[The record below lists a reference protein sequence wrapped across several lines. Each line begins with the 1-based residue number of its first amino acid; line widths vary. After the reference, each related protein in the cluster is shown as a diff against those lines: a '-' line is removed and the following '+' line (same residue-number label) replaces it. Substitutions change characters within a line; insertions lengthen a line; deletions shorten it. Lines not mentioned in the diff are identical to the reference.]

1 MSSQWTRTFFIKK
14 KNNNSK
20 YSRAFKTNNFFFLKK
35 CHSIELNRKSSI
47 TAVGRH
53 HSPRDFIK
61 FPEQKKKMYVE
72 RINRNIGMNES
83 VMIAAA
89 VNPSQSVEH
98 IFGGEKKNVQI
109 HFNFTHLAPQVNEG
123 TRKCS

>member
-1 MSSQWTRTFFIKK
+1 VISS
-14 KNNNSK
+14 NS
-20 YSRAFKTNNFFFLKK
+20 
-35 CHSIELNRKSSI
+35 
-47 TAVGRH
+47 
-53 HSPRDFIK
+53 
-61 FPEQKKKMYVE
+61 PEQKKNVRRE

-98 IFGGEKKNVQI
+98 IFVGGDKKSVQI
-109 HFNFTHLAPQVNEG
+109 HFNFTQLAPQVNEG

>member
-1 MSSQWTRTFFIKK
+1 LIKK
-14 KNNNSK
+14 HVKLTIQNIPALLK
-20 YSRAFKTNNFFFLKK
+20 QIPFFKKKTK

-61 FPEQKKKMYVE
+61 FPKQKKKMYVE

-98 IFGGEKKNVQI
+98 IFEGKK
-109 HFNFTHLAPQVNEG
+109 
-123 TRKCS
+123 KCTNSF

>member
-1 MSSQWTRTFFIKK
+1 M
-14 KNNNSK
+14 
-20 YSRAFKTNNFFFLKK
+20 KK